1 MAITKKFLKALSDI
15 GFTDA
20 PSLRQAAGDDASMVA
35 LIQAMDE
42 VKDVDPDAY
51 AIWDA
56 VNRNNDDPAAVMNEF
71 ADAVFPEKQSAK
83 PAKQQALPGM
93 DGGESRVPETTPDDP
108 QMADPP
114 TAFAAL
120 TPEEQQTLR
129 ELLGV
134 EDDATFAG
142 KEWTPE
148 ALRDTLDIGVKN
160 ADGTTGQPQA
170 PVTADEAPDSIPLTA
185 DDASQFDL
193 GQFSEDIAAP
203 TGDEQVMAGGMMGT
217 LPGAGQTNV
226 SPLAAAEAVNFGG
239 APAGMPTSAE
249 AGNLIAQLQQ
259 LMAGGPAA
267 QPRQSQA
274 SQMLGSLDSANFPG
288 PPVAPPPT
296 PKQKMGS
303 LNAANF
309 PPPSPAAPSPG
320 AQAGAGPGPQAPKG
334 PDKYAQMIGGLDA
347 ANFPPPPPATPSPG
361 APPSQPPMF
370 APDKWPIVSRVDEFL
385 KARGLGDKGLGGS
398 VRGMASVP
406 VAAAEV
412 MYNHPYRTALGIG
425 AGYML
430 NNMMQPAA
438 DAPASEEDQQMLE
451 GERQRARAALFDDA
465 SAAPVPTEE
474 MLAGD
479 PTQSAQMEP
488 ADDLSSL
495 GGLPAPP
502 EFLFP
507 KAGRPYPTRYV

>member
-1 MAITKKFLKALSDI
+1 
-15 GFTDA
+15 
-20 PSLRQAAGDDASMVA
+20 
-35 LIQAMDE
+35 
-42 VKDVDPDAY
+42 
-51 AIWDA
+51 
-56 VNRNNDDPAAVMNEF
+56 
-71 ADAVFPEKQSAK
+71 
-83 PAKQQALPGM
+83 
-93 DGGESRVPETTPDDP
+93 
-108 QMADPP
+108 
-114 TAFAAL
+114 
-120 TPEEQQTLR
+120 
-129 ELLGV
+129 
-134 EDDATFAG
+134 
-142 KEWTPE
+142 
-148 ALRDTLDIGVKN
+148 
-160 ADGTTGQPQA
+160 
-170 PVTADEAPDSIPLTA
+170 
-185 DDASQFDL
+185 
-193 GQFSEDIAAP
+193 
-203 TGDEQVMAGGMMGT
+203 
-217 LPGAGQTNV
+217 
-226 SPLAAAEAVNFGG
+226 
-239 APAGMPTSAE
+239 
-249 AGNLIAQLQQ
+249 
-259 LMAGGPAA
+259 
-267 QPRQSQA
+267 
-274 SQMLGSLDSANFPG
+274 
-288 PPVAPPPT
+288 
-296 PKQKMGS
+296 
-303 LNAANF
+303 
-309 PPPSPAAPSPG
+309 
-320 AQAGAGPGPQAPKG
+320 
-334 PDKYAQMIGGLDA
+334 
-347 ANFPPPPPATPSPG
+347 
-361 APPSQPPMF
+361 MF